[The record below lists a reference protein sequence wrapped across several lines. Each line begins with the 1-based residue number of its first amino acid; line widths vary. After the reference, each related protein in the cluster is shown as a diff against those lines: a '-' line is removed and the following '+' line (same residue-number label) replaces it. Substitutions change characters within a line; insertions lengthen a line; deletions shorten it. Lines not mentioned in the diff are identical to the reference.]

1 LDLGRSLGDHQEAK
15 NKADRKSLRTISY
28 LSDGEYIIGG
38 GNSKNICIYDL
49 RHRKMIKKIV
59 VTKSR
64 SLQGT
69 LAKLNSR
76 NVRDGMNVTEL
87 DSEIEYQNKQNRGK
101 INLMEREKPKNVEIR
116 HIALDPSG

>member
-1 LDLGRSLGDHQEAK
+1 MSKRQFVPCCNFKSAVAGLIDTKQDLDLGRSQGDHQEAK

-76 NVRDGMNVTEL
+76 AIKDGLNIAEI
-87 DSEIEYQNKQNRGK
+87 DSEIEYQNK
-101 INLMEREKPKNVEIR
+101 
-116 HIALDPSG
+116 